1 MEDRTPAWDGQDYVD
16 RDTGVVLPTWNQ
28 ALDQLG
34 ADPDARPAHVM
45 RFGSQVD
52 LAGILP
58 GTPDADRTVRYL
70 TKYLTKAIAEPYAA
84 GDPDP
89 AYLAHVDRLE
99 AELRWLPC
107 SPGCANWLRYGIQP
121 ENPGPGLIPGR
132 CTGRRTTGNTS
143 DAAAAASS
151 SPASGP
157 ARPWLSIGR
166 TGPPSS
172 VKPSCPPGSSPPR
185 SNGWPARSRCPT
197 GRPGSCGPTP
207 DPTPP
212 STPGSSCTPSPN
224 GNAGAPSTKRRKPPR
239 SLWTTVRQPG
249 RPESRSSPALDWT
262 AAHISASPDVQP
274 STPVL

>member
-132 CTGRRTTGNTS
+132 CTGKAHDREHLGRGGRRVLVSRQWSGKTLAEHRA
-143 DAAAAASS
+143 DRAAAVREALLSAGIVAPEVERMASS
-151 SPASGP
+151 VTLPDGSP
-157 ARPWLSIGR
+157 RFVWTDTR
-166 TGPPSS
+166 
-172 VKPSCPPGSSPPR
+172 
-185 SNGWPARSRCPT
+185 
-197 GRPGSCGPTP
+197 P
-207 DPTPP
+207 DPTIYARVLLHSIAERQRWRTQYEAAKASTQPVDNRSATRPP
-212 STPGSSCTPSPN
+212 
-224 GNAGAPSTKRRKPPR
+224 
-239 SLWTTVRQPG
+239 
-249 RPESRSSPALDWT
+249 
-262 AAHISASPDVQP
+262 
-274 STPVL
+274 